1 MVCAFVSLKRIGVAD
16 WLRVK
21 WDEVDGLISPMTR
34 MISDNTS
41 FIAVGMVIQYQA
53 EQCCGG
59 SFSFLWL
66 ARIMYHLRIDQ
77 TSDLA

>member
-53 EQCCGG
+53 EQCRGG
-59 SFSFLWL
+59 PFSFLWL
-66 ARIMYHLRIDQ
+66 ARIMYRLHIDQ